1 MCGIAGILGGG
12 DGRRDVIKHMTDTI
26 VHRGPD
32 DSGFFYD
39 DDIALGQRR
48 LSIIDLETGRQPITN
63 QTEDVVLICNG
74 EIYNSPD
81 LRKSLEDKGYR
92 FKTATDVETVLHLY
106 EEFGEKCVD
115 HLQGMFAFVIWDQRH
130 KKLILARDHLGQ
142 KPLYFFQGN
151 GVFCFASEV
160 KALLATPWIEPGAD
174 LEAIWHYVSMRFVPD
189 ELSFFK
195 GIRKL
200 PAAHVLVWQN
210 GTSRV
215 ERYWELRF
223 GHKHPG
229 TDEQI
234 IDGLHDVIDE
244 SVRSHLLSD
253 VRVGAFLSGGIDSS
267 TIAAMMAHHTDN
279 GPVPVFSIGVKE
291 QSFNELPYAR
301 MVVERY
307 GLEGHEK
314 VVSADMIHLIP
325 KMISHMDE
333 PSDPYGVGVYL
344 VSRLARETVKVVL
357 SGDGGDENFAG
368 YDRYAGQRYADIYA
382 ILPRWLRAH
391 VMSRLVRLVPESFGY
406 KTLAQKARWLNDVSL
421 YERGHRYAYSL
432 SFLRFTQEMKHSL
445 FTRPAIDNIEVENS
459 DRKIL
464 DYFDAGNA
472 DDLVD
477 RMLYTDLMTRMPD
490 HLMVIADRMTMA
502 HSLESRAPL
511 LDHRLTEYAA
521 AMPGRLKLK
530 GSRLKHGLKEVA
542 GRYLPGE
549 LIDRSKQGF
558 GFPIAR
564 WMRTDLAQLLRN
576 LFKQSRFVEQGWFE
590 QSAIDTL
597 LDEHLSGTTDH
608 NFRLWILLNLE
619 FWYRQY
625 FEGMSVDDMQDFTA
639 SLMQD

>member
-1 MCGIAGILGGG
+1 
-12 DGRRDVIKHMTDTI
+12 
-26 VHRGPD
+26 
-32 DSGFFYD
+32 
-39 DDIALGQRR
+39 
-48 LSIIDLETGRQPITN
+48 
-63 QTEDVVLICNG
+63 
-74 EIYNSPD
+74 
-81 LRKSLEDKGYR
+81 
-92 FKTATDVETVLHLY
+92 
-106 EEFGEKCVD
+106 
-115 HLQGMFAFVIWDQRH
+115 
-130 KKLILARDHLGQ
+130 
-142 KPLYFFQGN
+142 
-151 GVFCFASEV
+151 
-160 KALLATPWIEPGAD
+160 
-174 LEAIWHYVSMRFVPD
+174 MRFVPD

-195 GIRKL
+195 GVRKL
-200 PAAHVLVWQN
+200 PAAHMLVWQN

-472 DDLVD
+472 EDLVD

>member
-12 DGRRDVIKHMTDTI
+12 DGRRDVIKHMTDSI

-81 LRKSLEDKGYR
+81 LRKSLEDKGYH

-142 KPLYFFQGN
+142 KPLYFFQSK

-160 KALLATPWIEPGAD
+160 KALLATPWIEAGAD

-200 PAAHVLVWQN
+200 PAAHMLVWQN

-215 ERYWELRF
+215 DRYWDLRF
-223 GHKHPG
+223 GHKHQG

-234 IDGLHDVIDE
+234 IDGLHAVIDE

-382 ILPRWLRAH
+382 IMPRWLRAH

-406 KTLAQKARWLNDVSL
+406 KTVAQKARWLNDVSL

-445 FTRPAIDNIEVENS
+445 FTRSAIDNIEVENS

-530 GSRLKHGLKEVA
+530 GSRLKYGLKEVA